1 MDSTFYIVPST
12 KTYYEETTSTSKE
25 EALNDFVAGM
35 DTDISAYFDV
45 TDKKP
50 ATYPHEY
57 KYPDGNFQVAMS
69 ILVATVSENT
79 GSVYYTKDL
88 EKDMRDVYDAYI
100 RHADAIGKLQESYDD
115 IVNSLRTHKE
125 STKILKT
132 NKKFYKILKILTGFK
147 FDNDDAEET
156 TIS

>member
-35 DTDISAYFDV
+35 DTDMSAYFDV

-57 KYPDGNFQVAMS
+57 KYPDGSFQVAMS
-69 ILVATVSENT
+69 VLVATIAENT

-88 EKDMRDVYDAYI
+88 EGETRDGYL
-100 RHADAIGKLQESYDD
+100 RHADAIGKLQEAYDV
-115 IVNSLRTHKE
+115 IVDSLRDHKE
-125 STKILKT
+125 WSKIRKV
-132 NKKFYKILKILTGFK
+132 NKKFYKILRILTKFV
-147 FDNDDAEET
+147 FDNEDTPE
-156 TIS
+156 